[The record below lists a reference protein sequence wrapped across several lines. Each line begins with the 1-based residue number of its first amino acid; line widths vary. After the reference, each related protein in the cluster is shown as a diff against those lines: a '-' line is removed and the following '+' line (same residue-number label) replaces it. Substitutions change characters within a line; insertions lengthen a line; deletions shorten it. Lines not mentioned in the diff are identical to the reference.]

1 MELRSSTPKEEVKLK
16 VGVIGCGH
24 LGSIHARVYN
34 EIPGVELIGVQDRS
48 ATAAGAVADKQG
60 CRAYPDLESLAEAAD
75 ALSICVPTPA
85 HCEVALPALER
96 DCHLLVEKPIA
107 HDIAAA
113 ERMLEAADRRG
124 LQLMVGHVERFNPA
138 MIAALPHFDS
148 PGFVESHRLSPFG
161 ARGADVAVVLDL
173 MIHDIDLL
181 SMVIGREVLDLDAS
195 GSSVLTGDVDIANAR
210 LRFDGGC
217 VANITASRISRDRM
231 RKLRFFQADGYLSVD
246 LLAGQV
252 EFIRKRL
259 DFDRLLAGA
268 MAQDMAGVQLTD
280 FVEQVPVV
288 VEPGE
293 PLRLEL
299 EAFTSALAAGK
310 SVPVDGKDGLR
321 ALGLAVKILERMQRG
336 T

>member
-1 MELRSSTPKEEVKLK
+1 MK

-24 LGSIHARVYN
+24 LGSIHARIYT
-34 EIPGVELIGVQDRS
+34 EIPNVELIGVQDSNHAAS
-48 ATAAGAVADKQG
+48 AAVAEL
-60 CRAYPDLESLAEAAD
+60 RACKAYDDPDALAEDAD

-85 HCEVALPALER
+85 HCDVALPALER
-96 DCHLLVEKPIA
+96 GCHLLVEKPIA
-107 HDIAAA
+107 HDLAAA
-113 ERMLEAADRRG
+113 ERMLEAAEKRG

-138 MIAALPHFDS
+138 MIAALPHFAS

-195 GSSVLTGDVDIANAR
+195 GSSVLTRDVDIANAR

-231 RKLRFFQADGYLSVD
+231 RKLRFFQEDGYLSVD

-252 EFIRKRL
+252 EFIRKRQ

-268 MAQDMAGVQLTD
+268 MAGGMAAVQLEN
-280 FVEQVPVV
+280 FVEQVPVTV
-288 VEPGE
+288 LPGE

-299 EAFTSALAAGK
+299 EAFTTALSSGED
-310 SVPVDGKDGLR
+310 VPVGGADGLR

-336 T
+336 G